1 MTTTALTIIGLI
13 AAIYYTRQGIVHLRE
28 HNQFMRELE
37 AKQRLRREKAEKLK
51 GIKL

>member
-1 MTTTALTIIGLI
+1 MTTALTIICFI
-13 AAIYYTRQGIVHLRE
+13 VAIYYAYQGVIYLRGL
-28 HNQFMRELE
+28 NKFMRDLE

>member
-1 MTTTALTIIGLI
+1 MNVILTIICFTV
-13 AAIYYTRQGIVHLRE
+13 AIYYTRQGIVHLRE
-28 HNQFMRELE
+28 HNKFMRELE